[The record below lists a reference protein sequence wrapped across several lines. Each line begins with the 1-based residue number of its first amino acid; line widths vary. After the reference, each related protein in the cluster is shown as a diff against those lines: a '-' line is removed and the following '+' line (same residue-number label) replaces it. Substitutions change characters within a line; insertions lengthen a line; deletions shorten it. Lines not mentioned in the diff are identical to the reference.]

1 MIKNILTNI
10 NNYNNEMSIS
20 QVIRFFDTFGMSFT
34 KTMIQNYIRVGVLP
48 APVRK
53 RYYVK
58 SHLMLL
64 AMIYE
69 LKEIYS
75 LPEIEMLFESHISL
89 DNENELVAFYNEYLA
104 LFDQHNTSSKS
115 AKMLSLMIGSVAMKK
130 NVKNMMDNESL

>member
-10 NNYNNEMSIS
+10 HNYNNEMSVS
-20 QVIRFFDTFGMSFT
+20 QVIRFFDSFGMDFT

-58 SHLMLL
+58 SHLILL
-64 AMIYE
+64 AIIYE

-75 LPEIEMLFESHISL
+75 LNEIEELFKSYIDPENES
-89 DNENELVAFYNEYLA
+89 ELVAFYNEYLK
-104 LFDQHNTSSKS
+104 LFIQHDSS
-115 AKMLSLMIGSVAMKK
+115 AKSTNMLSLMVGSVAMKK
-130 NVKNMMDNESL
+130 NVKNMMDNETL

>member
-10 NNYNNEMSIS
+10 HNYNNEMSIS

-48 APVRK
+48 VPVRK

-58 SHLMLL
+58 SHLILL

-69 LKEIYS
+69 LKELYS
-75 LPEIEMLFESHISL
+75 LPEIEELFKSHVNLDDES
-89 DNENELVAFYNEYLA
+89 ELIAFYNEYLS
-104 LFDQHNTSSKS
+104 LFEQYQSSAKS
-115 AKMLSLMIGSVAMKK
+115 AKSLSLMIGSVVMKK
-130 NVKNMMDNESL
+130 MSKI

>member
-1 MIKNILTNI
+1 
-10 NNYNNEMSIS
+10 MSVS
-20 QVIRFFDTFGMSFT
+20 QVIRFFDSFDMDFT

-58 SHLMLL
+58 SHLILL

-75 LPEIEMLFESHISL
+75 LPEIETLFESHINL
-89 DNENELVAFYNEYLA
+89 DDENELIAFYSEYLN
-104 LFDQHNTSSKS
+104 LFEQHNNSSKS
-115 AKMLSLMIGSVAMKK
+115 AKMLSLMIGSVSMKK

>member
-1 MIKNILTNI
+1 MIKNILINI
-10 NNYNNEMSIS
+10 HNYNSEMSIS

-48 APVRK
+48 APLRK

-58 SHLMLL
+58 SHLILL

-75 LPEIEMLFESHISL
+75 LPEIESLFEGYINL
-89 DNENELVAFYNEYLA
+89 DHESELIAFYNEYLD
-104 LFDQHNTSSKS
+104 LFEQYHTSAKS
-115 AKMLSLMIGSVAMKK
+115 ATALSLMTGSVAMKK
-130 NVKNMMDNESL
+130 MLKI

>member
-10 NNYNNEMSIS
+10 NSYNSEMSIS

-48 APVRK
+48 VPVRK

-58 SHLMLL
+58 SHLIIL

-75 LPEIEMLFESHISL
+75 LPEIEALFKSHANL
-89 DNENELVAFYNEYLA
+89 DDENDLIVLYNEYLS
-104 LFDQHNTSSKS
+104 LFEQHNNSAKS
-115 AKMLSLMIGSVAMKK
+115 AKMLSLMTGSVAMKK